1 MSCIAYDR
9 QSIKTQECNVR
20 QTGKWV
26 GLMVAMVAGLS
37 ACSEPEQPALATAPL
52 TLAPAPVA
60 EETAA
65 TGPAVAADTATAG
78 ARRACMIAG
87 TITVLGESI
96 RSRDCMQIAGTSTEQ
111 DLARACEGLADGLKQ
126 AGSAPAEVTYMEA
139 CPSPSQGVCR
149 NIFGGRFDG
158 HYYERTA
165 DSLEGLPQSCS
176 MGGGTWVAG

>member
-1 MSCIAYDR
+1 MP
-9 QSIKTQECNVR
+9 
-20 QTGKWV
+20 QTGKLA
-26 GLMVAMVAGLS
+26 GLMLALVAGLS
-37 ACSEPEQPALATAPL
+37 ACSEPEQPVLATAPL

-60 EETAA
+60 EETAV
-65 TGPAVAADTATAG
+65 AVDTSKAG
-78 ARRACMIAG
+78 VRRACMIAG
-87 TITVLGESI
+87 TITLLGESV

-111 DLARACEGLADGLKQ
+111 DLIRACEGLADGLKQ
-126 AGSAPAEVTYMEA
+126 AGSAPAEVTYMDA

-165 DSLEGLPQSCS
+165 DSLESLPQGCS